1 MTDATPDANI
11 LVDVEDHVAWITIN
25 HPERLNSFDLE
36 TQSDLAD
43 AFRTAGKTRAIGA
56 IVLTGAGDRAF
67 CAGGYLGDLAEPDPA
82 RLRELFRG
90 TLELVNAIRRA
101 PQPVIAAVNGYAMG
115 GGNELVVA
123 CDFAIASEH
132 AILGQTGPRIGSA
145 PVFGGTN
152 MLALSVGEKRAKE
165 ISFLCRRYTAA
176 EARDMG
182 WINEVVPHAE
192 LLPRVRQWCDE
203 ILALSPHYLEI
214 AKTSS
219 NYWWDLLQ
227 PGYTHGAGL
236 LAASAGHEEMVEG
249 ASAFVEKRKPDFSRF
264 RR

>member
-1 MTDATPDANI
+1 MSEEQPSAN
-11 LVDVEDHVAWITIN
+11 VVVEVQNAVAWITIN
-25 HPERLNSFDLE
+25 HSTRLNAFDLE
-36 TQSDLAD
+36 TQADLTE
-43 AFRTAGKTRAIGA
+43 AFQDCGKTRAVGA

-67 CAGGYLGDLAEPDPA
+67 CAGGFLGDLAEPDPA

-115 GGNELVVA
+115 GGNELVIA

-132 AILGQTGPRIGSA
+132 AILGQTGPRVGSA
-145 PVFGGTN
+145 PVFGATN
-152 MLALSVGEKRAKE
+152 MLAMSVGEKRAKE

-176 EARDMG
+176 EALAMG
-182 WINEVVPHAE
+182 WINEVVPHAD
-192 LLPRVRQWCDE
+192 LMTRTRAWCDE
-203 ILALSPHYLEI
+203 IMALSPHYLEI

-236 LAASAGHEEMVEG
+236 LAASAGHPEMVEG
-249 ASAFVEKRKPDFSRF
+249 AAAFVEKRKPDFSRF